1 MPLTA
6 CALRIQLA
14 HTLNEDTF
22 MTTPDWDS
30 ARAQFPTLQK
40 KIYLNSCSLGLLSR
54 RSRDALNKYMDLW
67 EEKGAA
73 AWYVEWFAEMEDL
86 REQFA
91 RLINASADE
100 IAIMPSISAT
110 LAAISSSIDLQEGDQ
125 LVTGELDFPTV
136 AHGFHAKAR
145 SGVET
150 TVVRSDDR
158 VMVSPEQFE
167 QAISERTRLVAT
179 SRVYFTSG
187 YIQDISTI
195 CDAAHNAGAI
205 AFVDDYQAT
214 GQVPIDVQE
223 VEADVLVSGGLK
235 WLLGGPGI
243 TYMYVRRD
251 LIPELEPSITGW
263 FGHRD
268 QFAFNPHE
276 MVYKDSAGRF
286 ETGTPSVSAM
296 YTGAEGLRIVNELG
310 ADAIRRR
317 TSELTSR
324 LVSSLR
330 ERGFDLR
337 VPLDDEHHASI
348 TMIELDNPGPVV
360 DRLAERDI
368 IVDFRPGALRASP
381 YFYNTQEDID
391 IFVDAL
397 TELTRK

>member
-1 MPLTA
+1 
-6 CALRIQLA
+6 
-14 HTLNEDTF
+14 
-22 MTTPDWDS
+22 MTTPDWDL

-54 RSRDALNKYMDLW
+54 RSRDALNRYMDLW

-73 AWYVEWFAEMEDL
+73 AWYVEWLAEMADL

-91 RLINASADE
+91 QLINAGPDE

-110 LAAISSSIDLQEGDQ
+110 LTAITSSIDLQEGDQ

-150 TVVRSDDR
+150 TVVPSGDR
-158 VMVSPEQFE
+158 VMVSPAQFE
-167 QAISERTRLVAT
+167 HAISQRTRLVAT
-179 SRVYFTSG
+179 SRVNFTSG
-187 YIQDISTI
+187 YIQDVSAI
-195 CDAAHNAGAI
+195 CDTAHNVGAL

-214 GQVPIDVQE
+214 GQVPIDVQK
-223 VEADVLVSGGLK
+223 VGADVLVSGGLK
-235 WLLGGPGI
+235 WLLGGPGV

-251 LIPELEPSITGW
+251 LIPELEPSVAGW

-276 MVYKDSAGRF
+276 MAYKETAARF
-286 ETGTPSVSAM
+286 ETGTPSVSAI
-296 YTGAEGLRIVNELG
+296 YAGAEGLRIVNELG
-310 ADAIRRR
+310 AGAIRQR

-324 LVSSLR
+324 LVSSLN
-330 ERGFDLR
+330 ERGFTLR
-337 VPLDDEHHASI
+337 VPPDDDHHASI
-348 TMIELDNPGPVV
+348 TMVELDDPGPVV
-360 DRLAERDI
+360 DQLAERDI

-381 YFYNTQEDID
+381 YFYNTPGDID
-391 IFVDAL
+391 AFVDAL
-397 TELTRK
+397 TEITRE

>member
-1 MPLTA
+1 
-6 CALRIQLA
+6 
-14 HTLNEDTF
+14 
-22 MTTPDWDS
+22 
-30 ARAQFPTLQK
+30 
-40 KIYLNSCSLGLLSR
+40 
-54 RSRDALNKYMDLW
+54 
-67 EEKGAA
+67 
-73 AWYVEWFAEMEDL
+73 
-86 REQFA
+86 
-91 RLINASADE
+91 
-100 IAIMPSISAT
+100 
-110 LAAISSSIDLQEGDQ
+110 
-125 LVTGELDFPTV
+125 
-136 AHGFHAKAR
+136 
-145 SGVET
+145 
-150 TVVRSDDR
+150 
-158 VMVSPEQFE
+158 
-167 QAISERTRLVAT
+167 
-179 SRVYFTSG
+179 
-187 YIQDISTI
+187 
-195 CDAAHNAGAI
+195 
-205 AFVDDYQAT
+205 
-214 GQVPIDVQE
+214 
-223 VEADVLVSGGLK
+223 LVSGGLK

-251 LIPELEPSITGW
+251 LIPELEPSVTGW

-310 ADAIRRR
+310 ADAIRQR

-337 VPLDDEHHASI
+337 VPPDDEHHASI

-391 IFVDAL
+391 IFVDTL